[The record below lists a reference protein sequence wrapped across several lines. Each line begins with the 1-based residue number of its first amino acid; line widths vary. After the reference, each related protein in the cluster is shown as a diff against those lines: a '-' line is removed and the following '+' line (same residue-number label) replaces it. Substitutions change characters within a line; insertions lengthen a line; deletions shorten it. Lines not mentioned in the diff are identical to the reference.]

1 MRALVTGSA
10 GFIGSHLTDRLL
22 AEGHD
27 VVGVDCLTDYYAPSL
42 KLQRLGH
49 LQERFP
55 SFVQRELDIT
65 VANELDSLREH
76 TFDVIIHLAAQP
88 GVRLAPRDYG
98 LYYTRN
104 LIGTTNILR
113 FATLHGVQRVVFA
126 SSSSV
131 YGNECPLPLSERENH
146 LQPVSTYGSTK
157 LATEVL
163 ARGSS
168 AVDGLTTR
176 GLRFFTVYGPMGRP
190 DMAYFRLIAAALG
203 QWEFTLAGNGH
214 VRRDFTYVSDTVES
228 ICLLTEELFSRPSG
242 FHDIVNV
249 GGGNTRSMLDLIL
262 CVEELSGVKL
272 VHQQT
277 DPDERDVAQTEADF
291 AYLQQLIGTKPSIP
305 LEQGLFDAFEWA
317 KRPEVHGELRNWI
330 ESGPGL

>member
-10 GFIGSHLTDRLL
+10 GFIGSHLTGRLL
-22 AEGHD
+22 AAGND

-42 KLQRLGH
+42 KLHRLAD
-49 LQERFP
+49 LQHRFP
-55 SFVQRELDIT
+55 SFVQRDLDIT
-65 VANELDSLREH
+65 VANELDPLREH

-104 LIGTTNILR
+104 LIGTANILR
-113 FATLHGVQRVVFA
+113 FATLRGVQRVVYA

-131 YGNECPLPLSERENH
+131 YGNECPLPLSERETH
-146 LQPVSTYGSTK
+146 LHPVSIYGSTK

-168 AVDGLTTR
+168 AADGLTTR

-203 QWEFTLAGNGH
+203 QWEFILAGDGR
-214 VRRDFTYVSDTVES
+214 VGRDFTCVSDTVES
-228 ICLLTEELFSRPSG
+228 ICLLVEELFSRPSG

-249 GGGNTRSMLDLIL
+249 GGGNTRSMLDLIKS
-262 CVEELSGVKL
+262 VEDLAGVKL
-272 VHQQT
+272 VHQQSGL
-277 DPDERDVAQTEADF
+277 DDRDVAQTEADF
-291 AYLQQLIGTKPSIP
+291 AYLQQLIGTKPSIQ
-305 LEQGLFDAFEWA
+305 LEQGLIDVFEWA
-317 KRPEVHGELRNWI
+317 QRPEVLGNLRRWI
-330 ESGPGL
+330 ESGPGS